1 MSRPHHDR
9 AFWWSLAGFSCVVG
23 AISALIV
30 VFLAASAWPTLSA
43 LGLKPFM
50 SARWQPSVGAFG
62 LLPLLTG
69 TGLVSLGALAWA
81 TPVGLVCAIFRQL
94 YAPKPLAL
102 IYDQSMTLMF
112 GLPSVVY
119 GLWGLTVLVP
129 HLGRLKPP
137 GQSLLA
143 GVILL
148 GVMLLPT
155 IAMMSGRALA
165 DVPSGYT
172 SGGLALGL
180 ERWTLAWRVLVP
192 AARGGIWAGVVLA
205 LGRGIGETMALLMVC
220 GNIPQ
225 LPSSLSSPV
234 RVLTANIAL
243 EMGYALDHHRGA
255 LFVSALALMLATTSL
270 VLALA
275 LIEGRAH
282 RQEATR

>member
-1 MSRPHHDR
+1 MSRSHHDR
-9 AFWWSLAGFSCVVG
+9 LFWWSVAALGCIVG

-30 VFLAASAWPTLSA
+30 TFLAASAWPTLSA
-43 LGLKPFM
+43 LGL
-50 SARWQPSVGAFG
+50 SAFVGTRWQPSSGAFG
-62 LLPLLTG
+62 LVPLLAG

-81 TPVGLVCAIFRQL
+81 TPAGILCAIFRRL

-102 IYDQSMTLMF
+102 IYDQAMTLMF

-129 HLGRLKPP
+129 TLGRLKPP

-143 GVILL
+143 GMLLL
-148 GVMLLPT
+148 GLMLLPT

-165 DVPSGYT
+165 DVPAGYT
-172 SGGLALGL
+172 SGALALGL

-192 AARGGIWAGVVLA
+192 AARGGIWAGVILA

-225 LPSSLSSPV
+225 VPSSLSSPV
-234 RVLTANIAL
+234 RALTANIAL

-255 LFVSALALMLATTSL
+255 LFVSALVLMLATTML
-270 VLALA
+270 VIALA
-275 LIEGRAH
+275 WVEARLLRHG
-282 RQEATR
+282 ATR